1 MNDVTLKEYIEEQ
14 LQAFRREMAVQ
25 RESDQRALDLAH
37 QGLQTR
43 LNMMNEFRDQI
54 RDERGQYVR
63 VDTFRW
69 TVGFLVGLLLLVVS
83 VVALLRH
90 GP

>member
-1 MNDVTLKEYIEEQ
+1 VNDVTLKEYIEEQ

-25 RESDQRALDLAH
+25 RESDQRALDLAY

-69 TVGFLVGLLLLVVS
+69 TVGFLVGFLLLVVA
-83 VVALLRH
+83 VAALVRGSH
-90 GP
+90 